1 MIENTVGKE
10 ENVLYITMKLVSSL
24 LFIFPVVFAN
34 IYSLHCFKMAA
45 APQREPKKLKKLQF
59 V

>member
-10 ENVLYITMKLVSSL
+10 ENVLYITMKLVSSV

-34 IYSLHCFKMAA
+34 IYS
-45 APQREPKKLKKLQF
+45 
-59 V
+59 